1 MNVEQSMQDITPT
14 IQPAPAQYVTPVAE
28 APIVTQ
34 QIIPQSQPIASIDP
48 QCGCGGGGE
57 GIQPDNLGYVYAIGN
72 IYPSFPNKSLEEEY
86 MYAYQE
92 FKAQGPPN
100 ALFYQ
105 VLSQGQNLYIAERM
119 CWILSI
125 QGVDSYIL
133 TPRSNV
139 ELYHFIAALEP
150 VFVGERKFDVV
161 VGTRGP
167 LASPERCNGLQL
179 PTAVADLTYYFT
191 FNQFVDAM
199 VSNIPGIPRTIV
211 ESMLSQMLDITDN
224 AGETDAHRALNY
236 LTIRSKEIYYMAWQM
251 QNPTPDPSY
260 PPGVYFL
267 QGVDVQ
273 RSNVQGNRSIM
284 DVIFQYQARDTV
296 DIIYYYVK
304 VDVTGMFPFMASRHL
319 ARYYPAP

>member
-1 MNVEQSMQDITPT
+1 MNVEQSMQEITP
-14 IQPAPAQYVTPVAE
+14 IIPSAAPVAE
-28 APIVTQ
+28 TPVV
-34 QIIPQSQPIASIDP
+34 PQSEPSPAISP
-48 QCGCGGGGE
+48 QCGCGSSGG
-57 GIQPDNLGYVYAIGN
+57 NLPIGLGDVYAIGN
-72 IYPSFPNKSLEEEY
+72 IYPTFPNKSLEEEY

-105 VLSQGQNLYIAERM
+105 VLSQGKNLYIAERM

-125 QGVDSYIL
+125 QGIDSYIL
-133 TPRSNV
+133 IPRSNV
-139 ELYHFIAALEP
+139 ELHHFIAALEP

-161 VGTRGP
+161 LGTRGP

-179 PTAVADLTYYFT
+179 PTLVANLTYYFT

-199 VSNIPGIPRTIV
+199 EGNIPGIPRNIV
-211 ESMLSQMLDITDN
+211 ESTLSQMLLITDN

-236 LTIRSKEIYYMAWQM
+236 LTVRSREIYFMAWQM
-251 QNPTPDPSY
+251 QSSIAEAPY

-267 QGVDVQ
+267 QGVDIQ
-273 RSNVQGNRSIM
+273 RSNVQGTRRIM
-284 DVIFQYQARDTV
+284 DVIFQFQARDTAET
-296 DIIYYYVK
+296 IYYYLK

>member
-1 MNVEQSMQDITPT
+1 MNVEQPLQET
-14 IQPAPAQYVTPVAE
+14 IIPAPQILPEQPV
-28 APIVTQ
+28 IV
-34 QIIPQSQPIASIDP
+34 PQSQALATIDP

-57 GIQPDNLGYVYAIGN
+57 GIQPENFGYIYAIGN
-72 IYPSFPNKSLEEEY
+72 IYPTFPNKSLEEEY

-92 FKAQGPPN
+92 FKAEGPPN

-105 VLSQGQNLYIAERM
+105 VLSQGQNLYIAEKM

-167 LASPERCNGLQL
+167 LASPDRCNGLQL
-179 PTAVADLTYYFT
+179 PTAVANLTYYFT
-191 FNQFVDAM
+191 FSQFVTAT
-199 VSNIPGIPRTIV
+199 VANIPGIPRNIV
-211 ESMLSQMLDITDN
+211 ESMLEKMLDVTDN

-236 LTIRSKEIYYMAWQM
+236 LTIRSKDIYYMAWQM
-251 QNPTPDPSY
+251 QIPESDGRY

-296 DIIYYYVK
+296 DIMYYYVK
-304 VDVTGMFPFMASRHL
+304 VDVTGMFPYMASRHL

>member
-1 MNVEQSMQDITPT
+1 MNTEQSLQE
-14 IQPAPAQYVTPVAE
+14 APATIAVEKAPDPVVAADTQLVPQA
-28 APIVTQ
+28 APLAVLE
-34 QIIPQSQPIASIDP
+34 PQCG
-48 QCGCGGGGE
+48 CGCGGGGA
-57 GIQPDNLGYVYAIGN
+57 QDLGYIYAIGN
-72 IYPSFPNKSLEEEY
+72 IYPTFPNKSLEEEY

-92 FKAQGPPN
+92 FRAEGPPN
-100 ALFYQ
+100 ALFFQ
-105 VLSQGQNLYIAERM
+105 VLSQGQNLYIAEKM
-119 CWILSI
+119 CWILNI

-150 VFVGERKFDVV
+150 VFVGEKKFDVV

-167 LASPERCNGLQL
+167 LASPERCNGTQL
-179 PTAVADLTYYFT
+179 PTAVVNLSYYFT
-191 FNQFVDAM
+191 FSQFVNAM
-199 VSNIPGIPRTIV
+199 MANIPGIPRDIV
-211 ESMLSQMLDITDN
+211 ESMLQQMLDVTDN

-236 LTIRSKEIYYMAWQM
+236 LTIRSKDIYFMAWQM
-251 QNPTPDPSY
+251 QLSNPLPPY

-267 QGVDVQ
+267 QSVDVQ
-273 RSNVQGNRSIM
+273 RANVQGNRSIM

-296 DIIYYYVK
+296 DIIYWYVK